1 MKEFLEYIARNL
13 VDAPDKISI
22 ESEEKD
28 GKLFFKIKVADGDVG
43 KIIGRSG
50 KTASAIRVL
59 LRAVAAKEKKRVV
72 LDIIG

>member
-1 MKEFLEYIARNL
+1 MKDFLEYITKNL
-13 VDAPDKISI
+13 VDAPDQINI
-22 ESEEKD
+22 ETEEKD
-28 GKLFFKIKVADGDVG
+28 GKLFFKIKVADADIG